1 MFLSMYSMISN
12 LDALKRSNP
21 YVWDIRSP
29 GKNEPVLVQ
38 SGHRSLFASRR
49 SSPSGART
57 PLRRTTETDG
67 AKYEGAKT
75 SVATLA
81 QVGTA
86 LARLSDAALK
96 IKERRI
102 AAYESCGF
110 SVPNAYADELA
121 YGAERKRRELQ
132 KARDR
137 SLIES
142 QTETSDSDEEV
153 S

>member
-1 MFLSMYSMISN
+1 MYPMTSK
-12 LDALKRSNP
+12 LDALNRSNP

-29 GKNEPVLVQ
+29 GKNEPALVPIIR
-38 SGHRSLFASRR
+38 RSLFASRR
-49 SSPSGART
+49 SSPNGVQT
-57 PLRRTTETDG
+57 LLRRTTETDG
-67 AKYEGAKT
+67 AKFEGRKT
-75 SVATLA
+75 SVATPA
-81 QVGTA
+81 QMETA

-96 IKERRI
+96 IMENRI

-110 SVPNAYADELA
+110 ATPNAYADELA

-137 SLIES
+137 AFIAR
-142 QTETSDSDEEV
+142 QTETSDSAEEV